1 MKLRRG
7 SFSVE
12 IVISATVLLAAI
24 GLMASMIP
32 RIGRSWRETRNY
44 QLATHELAN
53 QLELLTS
60 LDSDELANTLANLNV
75 SEELH
80 DELPEARLTA
90 EKSSD
95 EFGTRIRLEIGWD
108 RGPDSQPISMIGWR
122 SERTNE
128 R

>member
-60 LDSDELANTLANLNV
+60 LDSGELTTALANLNV
-75 SEELH
+75 SEELI
-80 DELPEARLTA
+80 DELPGATLTA

-108 RGPDSQPISMIGWR
+108 RGPDSQPISMIGWC